1 MTTVLIVEDEPTPR
15 EFLEQI
21 LTEFEYEVVAA
32 ENLAGARKEIE
43 TGSIDVVLLDVN
55 LPDGNGL
62 GLLEQLNLEH
72 PSMPVIM
79 LTGYGDIDMAVE
91 AMQLGAADFMAKP
104 VDTKRL
110 QKSLKRAAAKVALHR
125 ELDHLRSQQFANF
138 DWVPSQAEAMRPVVE
153 LIERAAPTN
162 ANVLLIGETGAG
174 KELVAKAVY
183 DLSPRSGKAFM
194 PLNCATLPDHLVES
208 ELFGHEP
215 NAFTGAAAKRK
226 KGIIEAAD
234 GGTLFLDEIS
244 SLKPEVQTKLLRTL
258 EERTIRRVG
267 GIKDIKV
274 DIRLIAASNQNL
286 EEMLAAGTFRADLY
300 YRVNVI
306 EIQLPPLRERAVDIP
321 AFAGAFVRRISAENG
336 KNIQSIHPRALEA
349 LQAFP
354 WPGNI
359 RQLRNA
365 IEHAVLFCDNDEIQ
379 IGHLPAILHTFAPAP
394 AQILQPAN

>member
-15 EFLEQI
+15 EFLEKI
-21 LTEFEYEVVAA
+21 LVELEYEVVVA
-32 ENLAGARKEIE
+32 ENLSGAREDIE
-43 TGSIDVVLLDVN
+43 SESVDVVLLDVN
-55 LPDGNGL
+55 LPDGSGL
-62 GLLEQLNLEH
+62 GLLEQLNLER
-72 PSMPVIM
+72 PSIPVII

-91 AMQLGAADFMAKP
+91 AMHLGAADFMAKP
-104 VDTKRL
+104 VDTQRL
-110 QKSLKRAAAKVALHR
+110 QKSLTRAAAQVALHR
-125 ELDHLRSQQFANF
+125 ELNHLRSQQFAKF
-138 DWVPSQAEAMRPVVE
+138 DWVPSQAESMRTVVE

-162 ANVLLIGETGAG
+162 ANVLLIGETGSG

-215 NAFTGAAAKRK
+215 NAFTGAAPKRK
-226 KGIIEAAD
+226 KGIIESVD

-244 SLKPEVQTKLLRTL
+244 TLKPEVQTKLLRTL

-267 GIKDIKV
+267 GTKDIKV

-286 EEMLAAGTFRADLY
+286 EEMLAAGTFRPDLY
-300 YRVNVI
+300 YRLNVI
-306 EIQLPPLRERAVDIP
+306 EIQLPPLRERSVDIP

-349 LQAFP
+349 LQAFL

-365 IEHAVLFCDNDEIQ
+365 IEHAVLFCDGDEIQ
-379 IGHLPAILHTFAPAP
+379 IGHLPAILHSYATTP